1 MADIDPHP
9 LPSPPGAELRDRIAQ
24 SLSGADVHSCQM
36 QDGVDYRALADAV
49 LDGEPSRLADEMPNR
64 VTEYRISPL
73 VDGWMTEDKAVL
85 TLKAWGSVKHGAPT
99 VSITKRTI
107 TDGNDTAVTTT
118 PVYPEQDW
126 EYRID

>member
-1 MADIDPHP
+1 MT
-9 LPSPPGAELRDRIAQ
+9 E
-24 SLSGADVHSCQM
+24 
-36 QDGVDYRALADAV
+36 
-49 LDGEPSRLADEMPNR
+49 R
-64 VTEYRISPL
+64 VVEYRISPL
-73 VDGWMTEDKAVL
+73 VDGWMTEDKAVA

-107 TDGNDTAVTTT
+107 TDGNDTAVATT